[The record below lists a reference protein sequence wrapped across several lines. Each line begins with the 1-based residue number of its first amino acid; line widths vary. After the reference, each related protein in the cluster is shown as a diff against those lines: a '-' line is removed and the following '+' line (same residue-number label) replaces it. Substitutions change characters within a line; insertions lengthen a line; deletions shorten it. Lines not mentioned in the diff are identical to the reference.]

1 MLLSIENYGEHLD
14 ENEPKF
20 LTSTDNI
27 FHPPDHQKLLPE
39 SVVDGFHL
47 SPKSALAA
55 ESPYI
60 PFDLAAVNCV
70 FSGSLDRV
78 NLLSSHPT
86 ASPINDMDLADLVK
100 TDNPKVLC
108 TRLPQHYRSN
118 KSLPNTFAVIIR
130 DFNISNG
137 TQVVISASNPENPNS
152 ALRNNTAV
160 VSGVVEGYGKI
171 AKFSDLRFV
180 GRSGRGKLVSDFKF
194 KLNVILQHCIF
205 LLLYEKKTKK

>member
-14 ENEPKF
+14 KNEPSF
-20 LTSTDNI
+20 LNSTDNI
-27 FHPPDHQKLLPE
+27 FHPPEHQKTLTE
-39 SVVDGFHL
+39 SVTEGFQL
-47 SPKSALAA
+47 SPKSSLAV
-55 ESPYI
+55 ESSFI
-60 PFDLAAVNCV
+60 PFDLASVNCV
-70 FSGSLDRV
+70 FNGNIFDQV
-78 NLLSSHPT
+78 NPAAVLTGHQTPAPLT
-86 ASPINDMDLADLVK
+86 DMDLSDLIK
-100 TDNPKVLC
+100 TDHPKVLC

-130 DFNISNG
+130 DFNIPNG

-180 GRSGRGKLVSDFKF
+180 GRSGRGKIRNFE
-194 KLNVILQHCIF
+194 H
-205 LLLYEKKTKK
+205 